1 MESQLEEKD
10 SGEALVKEL
19 ETKYKDL
26 QSEAQTSQETLQEM
40 KVKLKQEV
48 QKVKEEKRIR
58 KELKKE
64 MTRVTEE
71 VTTRKEEIKE
81 LQTNLDS
88 ERERAGKHREELG
101 ECLRKA
107 TEESNGDEKGRNCNS
122 PCMISK
128 IAGNDLIEMSQKKEK
143 SDVEDPS
150 LESQG
155 DVDRIDETTDT
166 TPTSELF
173 F

>member
-81 LQTNLDS
+81 LQSNLDS

-107 TEESNGDEKGRNCNS
+107 TEESSGDEKGRNCNS

-128 IAGNDLIEMSQKKEK
+128 IAGNDLIEMSQKK

-150 LESQG
+150 FESK
-155 DVDRIDETTDT
+155 DDRIDETTDT